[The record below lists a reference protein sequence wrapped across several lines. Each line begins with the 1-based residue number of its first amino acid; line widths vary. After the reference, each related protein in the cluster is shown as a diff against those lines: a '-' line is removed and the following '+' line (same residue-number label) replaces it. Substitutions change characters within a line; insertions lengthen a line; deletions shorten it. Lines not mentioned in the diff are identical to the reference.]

1 MTRLIALGA
10 LSPAALLLVAAGAP
24 PYSKADPGFGQ
35 TVESNIVAQTVD
47 MTPQYAGVPSEGS
60 NGKRSVDAYRRYE
73 TGNVKKLLT
82 VSGSSIVGGQGGANE
97 QVTVI
102 TPPSN

>member
-10 LSPAALLLVAAGAP
+10 LAPAALLLIAADAP
-24 PYSKADPGFGQ
+24 PYSKADPGCGM
-35 TVESNIVAQTVD
+35 TVETNIVAQVID
-47 MTPQYAGVPSEGS
+47 MTPQYADVPPAGS
-60 NGKRSVDAYRRYE
+60 NGKRSVDAYRRYQ

-82 VSGSSIVGGQGGANE
+82 VDGGSRVGGQGGANE

-102 TPPSN
+102 TQPNN